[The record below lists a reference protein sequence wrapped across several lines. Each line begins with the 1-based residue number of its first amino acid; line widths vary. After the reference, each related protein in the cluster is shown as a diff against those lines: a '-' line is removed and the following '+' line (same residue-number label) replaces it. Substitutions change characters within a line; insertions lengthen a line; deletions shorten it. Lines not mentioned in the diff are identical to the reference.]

1 MYKCLFLINFN
12 VYFIKYAFSE
22 IANQIFCN
30 VLSWIIYD
38 EVHLCLGP
46 KKKTQYKTVEGQ
58 HEFHFRFGWVIW
70 DVFFSFVFIV

>member
-30 VLSWIIYD
+30 VLS
-38 EVHLCLGP
+38 
-46 KKKTQYKTVEGQ
+46 
-58 HEFHFRFGWVIW
+58 
-70 DVFFSFVFIV
+70 